1 MHTTVE
7 FIRVKK
13 KDDKTNEK
21 FNMKKK
27 MIVNNFF
34 DDTTK
39 VGIQNTEK
47 LLTFFGNFGVPVIF
61 LLFVTVYSITGFAI
75 QYNTDLHINHVQD

>member
-13 KDDKTNEK
+13 KDAKTNEK
-21 FNMKKK
+21 LTMKKK
-27 MIVNNFF
+27 MLVNNFF

-39 VGIQNTEK
+39 SRIQNTEK
-47 LLTFFGNFGVPVIF
+47 LLNFFGAFGVPLIF
-61 LLFVTVYSITGFAI
+61 LLFVIVYSITGFAI
-75 QYNTDLHINHVQD
+75 QYNTDLHNHEHD

>member
-7 FIRVKK
+7 FIRVKR
-13 KDDKTNEK
+13 KDAIKTSEK

-39 VGIQNTEK
+39 SGIQNTEK
-47 LLTFFGNFGVPVIF
+47 LLNFFGAFGVPVIF
-61 LLFVTVYSITGFAI
+61 LLFVIVYSITGFAI
-75 QYNTDLHINHVQD
+75 QYNTDRI